1 MNNINEST
9 VSTVK
14 TIGDLLLAARDGYNS
29 AAEKQKGPQT
39 RRYSY
44 TSVAQASSK
53 MVAVYP
59 LLCSRNVSLETAQ
72 MVSKYLEAKGAQM
85 LQLALQA
92 NNIYDARS
100 GMEYLSRFH
109 QNLNVGGSSFDVFGR
124 AIDAMLKDE
133 KEQAVKD
140 RRDKLKDADEKANAL
155 GLAVLASATVE
166 DEVDAAFNEYFT
178 ANDTTYKISSRD
190 FNDLLKLI
198 QEFSDNGFVEPYDTN
213 LNPISLNDYIV
224 NESYGGEYTV
234 SLKVLR
240 EEDEESTQDRIKR
253 YRSDRKYNKVAGKI
267 ASTRGYGTF
276 LKDQDVKKM
285 NDALSTILVVRF
297 YNSEN
302 SINYTEF
309 LVGVKTSVIPVNTDE
324 ILKRIANDNEDGKFF
339 TNLIRVGT
347 GEIGALDF
355 IFGLSRTAD
364 ELNSIKK
371 KGSLGDTWRLL
382 QNRAYAAREAVKRN
396 KTNPFAAITT
406 VIITKEDADLLYKE
420 ENIDITKP
428 GVAKHFMRSYN
439 LLGFGI
445 VNDVIESLNIMFDD
459 DNNYFE
465 ELSYKMLQRE
475 NNNDV
480 IVKAMSLAN
489 KIR

>member
-1 MNNINEST
+1 MNKDLNESYAGTIKT
-9 VSTVK
+9 VSDLLIAAK
-14 TIGDLLLAARDGYNS
+14 QGYDEEKGDWNNTIGVSN
-29 AAEKQKGPQT
+29 
-39 RRYSY
+39 RRKYSY
-44 TSVAQASSK
+44 SSVAKAASK
-53 MVAVYP
+53 MIAVYP

-92 NNIYDARS
+92 NNIYDAKS

-109 QNLNVGGSSFDVFGR
+109 QNLNVGGSSIDVFAH
-124 AIDAMLKDE
+124 AIDTMIQDRQDDENAERRSQQEDRYYNDESAMEEFDRFFYENDVEYTVGSKDLNDILK
-133 KEQAVKD
+133 
-140 RRDKLKDADEKANAL
+140 
-155 GLAVLASATVE
+155 S
-166 DEVDAAFNEYFT
+166 
-178 ANDTTYKISSRD
+178 
-190 FNDLLKLI
+190 I
-198 QEFSDNGFVEPYDTN
+198 QEFAEKGFVEPYDTN
-213 LNPISLNDYIV
+213 LNPVSLNDYIV
-224 NESYGGEYTV
+224 NESYDGTYTV
-234 SLKVLR
+234 RLSAFTEKANNNKKYAFDNSAQKYVYSASNINSKSYGELLR
-240 EEDEESTQDRIKR
+240 
-253 YRSDRKYNKVAGKI
+253 N
-267 ASTRGYGTF
+267 
-276 LKDQDVKKM
+276 QDVKKM
-285 NDALSTILVVRF
+285 NDALPTLLVVKF
-297 YNSEN
+297 YSTSNAA
-302 SINYTEF
+302 NYTEF

-324 ILKRIANDNEDGKFF
+324 ILKKIANDNEDGKFF

-364 ELNSIKK
+364 DLASMKK

-382 QNRAYAAREAVKRN
+382 QNRAYAAKEAIKKNRN
-396 KTNPFAAITT
+396 NPYAAITT

-428 GVAKHFMRSYN
+428 GIAKHFMESYN

-445 VNDVIESLNIMFDD
+445 VNDVLESLNIMFDD

-480 IVKAMSLAN
+480 IVKAMSLMN
-489 KIR
+489 KVR